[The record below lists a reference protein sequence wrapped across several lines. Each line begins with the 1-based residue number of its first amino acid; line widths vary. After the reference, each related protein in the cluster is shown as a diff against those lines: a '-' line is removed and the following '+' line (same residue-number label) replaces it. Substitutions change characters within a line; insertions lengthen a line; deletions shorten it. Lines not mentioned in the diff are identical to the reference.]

1 MTNKYLKT
9 CSSLATKGKQMKTT
23 LRFHVNSV
31 RMFKSKTTKQKKIW
45 RREPQ
50 FTTEINVNK
59 NSHSGNQYGEFSKN

>member
-31 RMFKSKTTKQKKIW
+31 RMFKSKTTKQKKI
-45 RREPQ
+45 
-50 FTTEINVNK
+50 
-59 NSHSGNQYGEFSKN
+59 